1 MLRTVPFLVSWR
13 YKMNTYFEKNGNF
26 NSNSRIFEAYFTET
40 VKTAGTLEKS
50 LDSLLCFLSVLLR
63 ILTGATVRR
72 IAKVSAVA
80 LSLVGFIGVIGAI
93 EHGSLSIGMGLLLG
107 AVLLGI
113 EYLCLRGKPSAKGNS
128 NT

>member
-1 MLRTVPFLVSWR
+1 
-13 YKMNTYFEKNGNF
+13 MNTYFEKNENF
-26 NSNSRIFEAYFTET
+26 SSNSRIFEAYFTEA
-40 VKTAGTLEKS
+40 VKPAGTFQKC
-50 LDSLLCFLSVLLR
+50 LDSMLYLLSALLR

-93 EHGSLSIGMGLLLG
+93 ERGSLGIGMGLLLG
-107 AVLLGI
+107 AILLGI
-113 EYLCLRGKPSAKGNS
+113 EYLCLRGKPNVNGNP